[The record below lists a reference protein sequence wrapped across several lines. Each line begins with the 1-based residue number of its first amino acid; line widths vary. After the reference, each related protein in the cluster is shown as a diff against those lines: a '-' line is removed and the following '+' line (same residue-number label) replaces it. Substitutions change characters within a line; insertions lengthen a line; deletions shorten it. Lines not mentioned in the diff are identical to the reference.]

1 MASFSLFSLQSLFGE
16 KFRQQ
21 ANLSFSQTTV
31 RRQILNSFK
40 MTSIVPVQKK
50 LIIDCD
56 AGIDDAQAILLA
68 LSKTDVD
75 LLAVTCVSGNVHVEK
90 VCVNVLKTL
99 EMCGRTD
106 IPVYKG
112 ADRGLMGKILCETIF
127 GKISVLAH
135 TTV

>member
-31 RRQILNSFK
+31 RRQVLNSFK

>member
-135 TTV
+135 TIV